1 MSLKNQKDWSSYNS
15 PEDFQKFID
24 DHGYQTVMDLKKEFG
39 GLYERMRS
47 LKITKLVSY
56 PRSNKRNWTAFDSIE
71 KVQEFINS
79 HDDIKNSV
87 DLKKNYKGL
96 YEKSYK
102 NNWIT
107 ELYFNESRTNWSK
120 LNLKSKEDYKK
131 FLEDNNITNRGSLS
145 KNFSRLYF
153 ILKNLGYLDELL
165 PLIPKNDWSKYNT
178 IEEIN
183 NFIETNNIR
192 SPKEFRTNYPGL
204 ELRIRK
210 TLKIDKSK
218 LNFPNRRKSTLEI
231 KIEKISK

>member
-165 PLIPKNDWSKYNT
+165 PLIPKKT
-178 IEEIN
+178 IGV
-183 NFIETNNIR
+183 NI
-192 SPKEFRTNYPGL
+192 
-204 ELRIRK
+204 IQ
-210 TLKIDKSK
+210 
-218 LNFPNRRKSTLEI
+218 
-231 KIEKISK
+231 